1 MNEQDY
7 INIFYRLWEHA
18 ENEVVEFKRAENS
31 YDIDDLGKYFS
42 ALNGLIRSDGR
53 VWYITEKGESDIRS

>member
-1 MNEQDY
+1 MTEQDY

-31 YDIDDLGKYFS
+31 YDIDDLG
-42 ALNGLIRSDGR
+42 
-53 VWYITEKGESDIRS
+53 